1 MHHTFKINFNSMK
14 KYLLLLVCLS
24 SMSAFA
30 FDTWWHAECT
40 RKAATANG
48 FSGDARLA
56 MQVSNYFTDY
66 LSVVNDKLKE
76 HTEGKLEVETE
87 ECYTY
92 MHFDA
97 VFTNQDIEQNW
108 QTLFDNTVKSLR
120 KYAGASIAKPGFR
133 LIVFFNILGASLHT
147 VQDFYSHSNWVNLHS
162 KMNASPIPVW
172 YDLTQEE
179 RNKLVL
185 ATGAYPD
192 GSVKGKLNHADLNK
206 DCSIR
211 PFNKEAVE
219 TAERASIDWIKRLME
234 ATPEVPWG
242 ELKSYNIQNNPTM
255 KRFLVSLDATFLTSS
270 SIVADHFDG
279 PKPAKFVFNAEKNLP
294 KERVQATAALT
305 LTLNQYDL
313 NIRMTGNEFNLPSPY
328 WAGFM
333 GYHIVRELALGLSHS
348 KKLYLK
354 TMKNK

>member
-1 MHHTFKINFNSMK
+1 MKNF
-14 KYLLLLVCLS
+14 LLIVACLFS
-24 SMSAFA
+24 FQLYA
-30 FDTWWHAECT
+30 FDTWWHTECT

-66 LSVVNDKLKE
+66 LSVGNDKLKE
-76 HTEGKLEVETE
+76 YTEGKLEVEIE

-97 VFTNQDIEQNW
+97 IFTNQDIEQNW
-108 QTLFDNTVKSLR
+108 QVLFDNTAKSLR
-120 KYAGASIAKPGFR
+120 KHAGASIAKPGFR

-147 VQDFYSHSNWVNLHS
+147 VQDFYSHSNWVNLHT
-162 KMNASPIPVW
+162 KMNVSPIPVW
-172 YDLTQEE
+172 YDVTTEE
-179 RNKLVL
+179 RNKLAL

-206 DCSIR
+206 DFSLR
-211 PFNKEAVE
+211 PLNKEAVE

-234 ATPEVPWG
+234 AVPEVPWS
-242 ELKSYNIQNNPTM
+242 ELKAYNIQNNQTM
-255 KRFLVSLDATFLTSS
+255 KRFLVSLDATFLTTT
-270 SIVADHFDG
+270 SIVAGHFDG
-279 PKPAKFVFNAEKNLP
+279 PKPAKFVFDREKNLP
-294 KERVQATAALT
+294 KERAQAAAALG

-333 GYHIVRELALGLSHS
+333 GYHIVRELALGLSHNR
-348 KKLYLK
+348 KLYLK